1 MATLTVPSAAEALY
15 GEDGPRQDLGNA
27 QPNLLEQAQSQYPV
41 LKDYDYGYVE
51 NFKSGAG
58 FLEHWDPGD
67 PGVASKGPGDLNAPR
82 PGALPLDKPGVE
94 IRDPNTRPIDVLGDI
109 ASHHLRQVDPVVK
122 KAYEDLEGSMTAK
135 QQGILRDQYEY
146 AQKNEGETRSF
157 EEWRDIAGQPGF
169 FRGYLFQQWPKD
181 FTDMAYTPEQ
191 RRKLDKLMTYFKT
204 GK

>member
-1 MATLTVPSAAEALY
+1 
-15 GEDGPRQDLGNA
+15 
-27 QPNLLEQAQSQYPV
+27 
-41 LKDYDYGYVE
+41 
-51 NFKSGAG
+51 
-58 FLEHWDPGD
+58 
-67 PGVASKGPGDLNAPR
+67 
-82 PGALPLDKPGVE
+82 
-94 IRDPNTRPIDVLGDI
+94 VLGDI

-122 KAYEDLEGSMTAK
+122 KAYEDLEGSMTPK

-181 FTDMAYTPEQ
+181 FTDMAYTSEQ
-191 RRKLDKLMTYFKT
+191 RQKLDKLMTYFKT